1 MTIEKLKIIRRQR
14 RHQRVCAKVKG
25 NAKKLRLS
33 VFRSNKNIYAQAI
46 NDQTGQTLAQANDGL
61 LKKNKAASKKI
72 KSKVDSAKYI
82 GKLLGEQIL
91 KQGYHSIVFDR
102 GGYKYH
108 GRVKALAEGLRE
120 AGLDF

>member
-1 MTIEKLKIIRRQR
+1 MIIEKLKIIRRKR
-14 RHQRVCAKVKG
+14 RHQRVRAKVKG
-25 NAKKLRLS
+25 NIKKLRLS

-46 NDQTGQTLAQANDGL
+46 NDETGQTLAQANGSLFRKD
-61 LKKNKAASKKI
+61 KSASKKM
-72 KSKVDSAKYI
+72 KSKVDSARHI

-91 KQGYHSIVFDR
+91 KKGYKSIVFDR

-108 GRVKALAEGLRE
+108 GRIKALAEGLRE

>member
-1 MTIEKLKIIRRQR
+1 MIIEKLKIIRRKR
-14 RHQRVCAKVKG
+14 RHQRVRAKVKG
-25 NAKKLRLS
+25 SIKKLRLS

-46 NDQTGQTLAQANDGL
+46 NDETGQTLAQANDGL
-61 LKKNKAASKKI
+61 LRKDKSASKKI
-72 KSKVDSAKYI
+72 KSKVDSAKQI

-91 KQGYHSIVFDR
+91 KKGYKSIVFDR

-108 GRVKALAEGLRE
+108 GRIKALAEGLRE